1 MMIGENYPLNASG
14 AAKVITYFF
23 CWLLIPLERNDL
35 GANNFMILHIPDIF
49 SHT

>member
-14 AAKVITYFF
+14 AAKVTTSF
-23 CWLLIPLERNDL
+23 LLVINPPERNDL

-49 SHT
+49 SHI